1 MAADEP
7 RRGPGRRPGESRTR
21 EAILDAARRRFGEQ
35 GYDGTTIR
43 GIAADAGVNP
53 ALVHHFYGTKERL
66 FAAAMRLPVVPS
78 EIITVVLGAERDRL
92 GAEFGRRIGE
102 ILIGTVLRAW
112 DVADIRTAFLGLLR
126 AAATTEQGVV
136 MLREFVTSTILAS
149 LTEVAGLSDDAEGR
163 YRATLV
169 ASQVVGLG
177 FARYVLG
184 LGPLAAA
191 SNDDLVAAIGPTVQR
206 YLTGDIGA
214 VTSGRAASARS
225 RVAAVDDDRLA
236 RDERVGGDQREDG
249 LGHVRHGDVALHRRP
264 GGAPL
269 RQPLVVLAQRPL
281 HPLARDPARRDVM
294 PSPGQPQRGGC
305 WLRRR

>member
-7 RRGPGRRPGESRTR
+7 RRGQGRRPGESQTR

-92 GAEFGRRIGE
+92 GAEFGRHIGE

-184 LGPLAAA
+184 LEPLAAA

-206 YLTGDIGA
+206 YLTGDIG
-214 VTSGRAASARS
+214 TLDIGAADIGTDIG
-225 RVAAVDDDRLA
+225 AADI
-236 RDERVGGDQREDG
+236 G
-249 LGHVRHGDVALHRRP
+249 P
-264 GGAPL
+264 GG
-269 RQPLVVLAQRPL
+269 V
-281 HPLARDPARRDVM
+281 
-294 PSPGQPQRGGC
+294 SS
-305 WLRRR
+305 